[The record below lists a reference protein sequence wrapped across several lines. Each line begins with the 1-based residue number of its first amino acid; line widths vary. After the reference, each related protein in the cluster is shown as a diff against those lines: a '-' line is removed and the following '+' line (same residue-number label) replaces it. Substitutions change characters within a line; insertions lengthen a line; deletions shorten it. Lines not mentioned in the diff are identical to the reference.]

1 MIILRNK
8 IFLILLAIL
17 ISALSVNIYAQLST
31 VQAEQNSGEK
41 PQSKV
46 WYYGGYWWAVIP
58 VKSGFDGD
66 GTYIYRLDGST
77 WTQLPF
83 RLDSNTNLKADTKAV
98 DDITHIILYQ
108 DSQHIAKLVS
118 VQFVAGSP
126 PTYEP
131 WTVQPDLIDIQLD
144 SGAETAVIDIDSN
157 GRMWLGS
164 AGTTQIYIWW
174 SDYPY
179 TSWSNTN
186 RYKLNSS
193 DVKDDDICD
202 ITAFGGD
209 KIGVLWSNQ
218 NDDKFHF
225 KYHLDSETD
234 PTNWSTDEIASPGV
248 SGSFSDDHINFAVS
262 SDGTIY
268 AAVKT
273 SYDSGSDPTIAL
285 LKRQTNGTW
294 SIYDVTNSG
303 ATRPIALLDDT
314 NHKIFV
320 VYTSTSSGS
329 AGGVGDIKYNWS
341 YTNTGISFLGVS
353 TLTAGSYNNVTSTKE
368 TFNNQVVI
376 LYSKSDNKWEGTIPE
391 SPFPVELV
399 SFSGLLNG
407 NEVELRWRTET
418 EVNNYGFEIERS
430 TDRITWGNIGFVPG
444 HGNSNTP
451 NDYVFTDRDRF
462 IPAGT
467 IYYRLKQEDIDGQFE
482 YSNAIELEYKVSSK
496 PSLSQNY
503 PNPFNPTSTI
513 EYSLPTAGFASLKV
527 YDILGREVVTLVNEN
542 QSVGRH
548 SVTFDASNLPSGT
561 YFYRISAGNY
571 SAVKRMSLV
580 K

>member
-1 MIILRNK
+1 MIIPRNR
-8 IFLILLAIL
+8 IFLVLLAFL
-17 ISALSVNIYAQLST
+17 ISVFSVNIYAQLST
-31 VQAEQNSGEK
+31 VQAEQNTGEK

-58 VKSGFDGD
+58 VSS
-66 GTYIYRLDGST
+66 GTYIYRLDGNT
-77 WTQLPF
+77 WTQLSL

-98 DDITHIILYQ
+98 GDITHIILYQ

-131 WTVQPDLIDIQLD
+131 WTVQPDLVDIPLD

-157 GRMWLGS
+157 GRMWLAS
-164 AGTTQIYIWW
+164 AGTTQIYVWW

-186 RYKLNSS
+186 RYQLNSA

-218 NDDKFHF
+218 IDDKFHF
-225 KYHLDSETD
+225 RYHLDSETD
-234 PTNWSTDEIASPGV
+234 PKTWSTDKIASPGV

-285 LKRQTNGTW
+285 LERQTDGSW

-314 NHKIFV
+314 HHKIFV

-329 AGGVGDIKYNWS
+329 TGGVGDIKYNWS
-341 YTNTGISFLGVS
+341 YTNTGSISFEGVS
-353 TLTAGSYNNVTSTKE
+353 TLAAGSYNNATSTKD

-376 LYSKSDNKWEGTIPE
+376 LYSTSDNKWYGVIPDGV
-391 SPFPVELV
+391 FPVELA
-399 SFSGLLNG
+399 SFDGLLNG
-407 NEVELRWRTET
+407 NNVELRWRTET

-430 TDRITWGNIGFVPG
+430 SDRIIWSNIGFVPG
-444 HGNSNTP
+444 HGNSNSP
-451 NDYVFTDRDRF
+451 NDYVFTDKDKF
-462 IPAGT
+462 IPSGT
-467 IYYRLKQEDIDGQFE
+467 IYYRLKQEDIDGKFE
-482 YSNAIELEYKVSSK
+482 YSNVIKLEYKV
-496 PSLSQNY
+496 PSDPILSQNY
-503 PNPFNPTSTI
+503 PNPFNPTSVI
-513 EYSLPTAGFASLKV
+513 EYTLPTDGFVSLKV
-527 YDILGREVVTLVNEN
+527 YDILGREVTALVNEKQN
-542 QSVGRH
+542 AGKH
-548 SVTFDASNLPSGT
+548 SVNFNGASLASGI
-561 YFYRISAGNY
+561 YFYVLKTDNFVLSKKMNLI
-571 SAVKRMSLV
+571 K
-580 K
+580 